1 MVVMNDLKNLLAD
14 PSNKDLP
21 KEVKRIVA
29 KDYLITYILSYIYGH
44 KDYRKLVFYGG
55 TCLRVVYGLN
65 RLSEDIDTD
74 NSAKINLDN
83 FGNDLQNFM
92 KGLLGGEVVVH
103 TQTGEGGISRF
114 VIKMPV
120 LYELGLSPLKGEK
133 LHIKVEVSSHN
144 QIYNKEMTT
153 LLRNGQSMT
162 IAHFDKPSLMAG
174 KMIACMERVFRKGK
188 TAEMVKGR
196 DWYDLWWYLSQG
208 VVPNEEKLLADS
220 EDKVGA
226 KQAWKIIGDR
236 LKKLKRRD
244 LEPDLLPFFT
254 DQIFINDW
262 LDNFQEFY
270 GKLAAVKEG

>member
-1 MVVMNDLKNLLAD
+1 MVVMSGLKILLAD
-14 PSNKDLP
+14 PSYKDLP

-74 NSAKINLDN
+74 NSAKINLEN
-83 FGNDLQNFM
+83 FGKDLQ
-92 KGLLGGEVVVH
+92 KHVQGLLGGDVLVH
-103 TQTGEGGISRF
+103 TQTGGEGISRF

-120 LYELGLSPLKGEK
+120 LYELGLSPLKSEK

-144 QIYNKEMTT
+144 QIYKKELTT
-153 LLRNGQSMT
+153 ILRDGQSMT

-174 KMIACMERVFRKGK
+174 KMIACMERVFRKGV
-188 TAEMVKGR
+188 TSAMVKGR

-208 VVPNEEKLLADS
+208 VTPSEEKLRADS
-220 EDKVGA
+220 EGKIGVSE
-226 KQAWKIIGDR
+226 AWKIIT
-236 LKKLKRRD
+236 KQVKTLKRRD
-244 LEPDLLPFFT
+244 LEVDLMPFFT

-262 LDNFQEFY
+262 LDNFYEFFARLL
-270 GKLAAVKEG
+270 KKT

>member
-1 MVVMNDLKNLLAD
+1 MVVMTALKNLLAD
-14 PSNKDLP
+14 PSYKDLP
-21 KEVKRIVA
+21 KEVKRIVV

-74 NSAKINLDN
+74 NSAKIELNN
-83 FGNDLQNFM
+83 FGNDLQKFM
-92 KGLLGGEVVVH
+92 KALLGGEVMVY
-103 TQTGEGGISRF
+103 TQTGQGGISRF
-114 VIKMPV
+114 VIKIPV
-120 LYELGLSPLKGEK
+120 LYELGLSPLKSEK

-153 LLRNGQSMT
+153 ILRNGQTMT

-196 DWYDLWWYLSQG
+196 DWYDLWWYLNEK
-208 VVPNEEKLLADS
+208 VVPNEEKLLADNQG
-220 EDKVGA
+220 KVGVQ
-226 KQAWKIIGDR
+226 QAWKIIGDR
-236 LKKLKRRD
+236 LKTLKRRD
-244 LEPDLLPFFT
+244 LEADLLPFFT
-254 DQIFINDW
+254 DQVFINDW

-270 GKLAAVKEG
+270 GRLAVLKEG